1 MRRSGEVERS
11 GKERPKR
18 KGCEAVNQN
27 FGVDFN
33 LYPTV
38 IYSIFSL
45 TRGFLSILKCFNDY
59 TNTLLIQ

>member
-27 FGVDFN
+27 LV
-33 LYPTV
+33 L
-38 IYSIFSL
+38 ISIC
-45 TRGFLSILKCFNDY
+45 IP
-59 TNTLLIQ
+59 Q